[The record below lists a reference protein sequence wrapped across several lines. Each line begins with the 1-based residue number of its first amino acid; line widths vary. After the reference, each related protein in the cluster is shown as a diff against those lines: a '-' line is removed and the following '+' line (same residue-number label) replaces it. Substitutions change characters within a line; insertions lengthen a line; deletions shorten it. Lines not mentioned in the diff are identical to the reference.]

1 MEIRIPTVPPS
12 GASPVTGRTAARLL
26 GVFFLFASSLLA
38 APIPARAQDAALLA
52 KAKAGDEASQ
62 LQLGGFYAGLNTED
76 GYTQAALW
84 YRKAADQGD
93 PKAQFA
99 LGSLYCWHQGVPLDF
114 STAYFWLDLAVT
126 AGVPDDNHMRSYAW
140 SHLSAD
146 QVAAAQQKVKA
157 WQHTHKEKSAS

>member
-1 MEIRIPTVPPS
+1 M
-12 GASPVTGRTAARLL
+12 
-26 GVFFLFASSLLA
+26 
-38 APIPARAQDAALLA
+38 A

-62 LQLGGFYAGLNTED
+62 LHLGDYYAGLNTAD

-146 QVAAAQQKVKA
+146 QVTAAQQKVKA
-157 WQHTHKEKSAS
+157 WEQTHKEKSAS